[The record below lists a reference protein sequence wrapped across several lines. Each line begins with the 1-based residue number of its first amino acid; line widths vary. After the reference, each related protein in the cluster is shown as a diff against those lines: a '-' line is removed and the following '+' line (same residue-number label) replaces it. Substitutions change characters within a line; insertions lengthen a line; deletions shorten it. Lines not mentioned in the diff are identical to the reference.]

1 MSRATFFPPPRRTQ
15 RGAILARTAA
25 LAALLAFAPIA
36 GAQLQ
41 PLPPMQQPVTPVT
54 RALGQAVDPLLRDAT
69 TLADRTLTQV
79 RQLGQRQLL
88 REHRD
93 VLDTDA
99 NNNVVV
105 RSRILA
111 LAPTPEALERAR
123 QAGFTAEA
131 PRRLDGLDLEVV
143 PLRAPAGQSTRRA
156 VEALR
161 ALDPAGSYDY
171 DHLYASGGAAET
183 TSGAA
188 ATPVRSAAGPW
199 RVGLVD
205 SGVDATHP
213 ALQGAQVQRWGCDD
227 QPHPDLHGTAVASLL
242 VGDGQHAQPGVQ
254 LFAADVYCGAP
265 TGGNALEVAQALA
278 WLARQQVRVVNL
290 SLVGPDNALLKRAV
304 ASAIGRGMVVV
315 AAVGNDGPAA
325 APLFPSAYPQVIGVT
340 AVDPRDRVL
349 PEAGRGDQ
357 VDLAAV
363 GAQVEAAAPG
373 GRFQRM
379 RGTSFA
385 APRVAALAAQALA
398 ARPDEDADAVLA
410 ALAAHARDLG
420 KPGPDPVYGR
430 GLVPGTPDEQA
441 ATR

>member
-1 MSRATFFPPPRRTQ
+1 MTRATFFPLPRRSQ
-15 RGAILARTAA
+15 GGAILAQTAA
-25 LAALLAFAPIA
+25 LAALLACAPVA
-36 GAQLQ
+36 MAQLQ
-41 PLPPMQQPVTPVT
+41 PLPPLPQAAAPIT
-54 RALGQAVDPLLRDAT
+54 RTLGQVVDPLMRDAT
-69 TLADRTLTQV
+69 TLADRTLTQA

-93 VLDTDA
+93 VLDTDP
-99 NNNVVV
+99 NDNVVI
-105 RSRILA
+105 RSQVLA

-123 QAGFTAEA
+123 QAGFTVEA

-171 DHLYASGGAAET
+171 DHLYASSGAAEA

-188 ATPVRSAAGPW
+188 ATSAAGAATPW

-205 SGVDATHP
+205 SGVDAGHP
-213 ALQGAQVQRWGCDD
+213 ALQGARVQRWGCED

-340 AVDPRDRVL
+340 AVDPRNRVL
-349 PEAGRGDQ
+349 PEAGRGPQ

-373 GRFQRM
+373 GRFERM

-398 ARPDEDADAVLA
+398 AHPDEDADALLS

>member
-1 MSRATFFPPPRRTQ
+1 MSRAPFFLPPRRTR

-25 LAALLAFAPIA
+25 LAALLAFAPVA

-41 PLPPMQQPVTPVT
+41 PLPPMQQAVAPVT
-54 RALGQAVDPLLRDAT
+54 RTLGQVVDPLMRDAT
-69 TLADRTLTQV
+69 TLADRTFTQA
-79 RQLGQRQLL
+79 RQLGQRRLL

-93 VLDTDA
+93 VLDTDP
-99 NNNVVV
+99 NDNVVI
-105 RSRILA
+105 RSQVLA
-111 LAPTPEALERAR
+111 LAPTAEALERAR
-123 QAGFTAEA
+123 QAGFTVEA

-171 DHLYASGGAAET
+171 DHLYASSGAAEAA
-183 TSGAA
+183 SGAA
-188 ATPVRSAAGPW
+188 ATSAAGAATPW

-205 SGVDATHP
+205 SGVDAGHP
-213 ALQGAQVQRWGCDD
+213 ALKGAQVQRWGCED

-242 VGDGQHAQPGVQ
+242 VGDGQRAQPGVQ

-349 PEAGRGDQ
+349 PEAGRGPQ

-373 GRFQRM
+373 GRFERM

-398 ARPDEDADAVLA
+398 AHPDEDADALLS